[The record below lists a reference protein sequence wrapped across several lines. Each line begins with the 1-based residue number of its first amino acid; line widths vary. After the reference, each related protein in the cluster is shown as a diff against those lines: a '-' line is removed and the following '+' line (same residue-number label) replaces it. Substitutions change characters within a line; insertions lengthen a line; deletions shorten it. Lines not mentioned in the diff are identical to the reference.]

1 MTQGLRYAK
10 TFLSGSTFQG
20 LRGYF
25 LGALQGQ
32 VPEDLWSVPGSG
44 HPSPGSSLCP
54 AAPRAK
60 QAPCGS
66 HACSVLV
73 PGCSSGP
80 RAPPVACSP
89 WGVQPRPKSSGGS
102 PAGPRRPRLTSVVL
116 SLNRFLMNMADSNMD
131 AGTTVSETVA
141 EEVSLFSATDMIL
154 FSLIVGVMT
163 YWFLFR
169 KKKEEVPEFTKIQ
182 TT

>member
-1 MTQGLRYAK
+1 
-10 TFLSGSTFQG
+10 
-20 LRGYF
+20 
-25 LGALQGQ
+25 
-32 VPEDLWSVPGSG
+32 
-44 HPSPGSSLCP
+44 
-54 AAPRAK
+54 
-60 QAPCGS
+60 
-66 HACSVLV
+66 
-73 PGCSSGP
+73 
-80 RAPPVACSP
+80 
-89 WGVQPRPKSSGGS
+89 
-102 PAGPRRPRLTSVVL
+102 
-116 SLNRFLMNMADSNMD
+116 MNMADSNMD